1 MVSDFLGSTVNEC
14 LFCTQSGETMSSWL
28 VGQPHV
34 RSLQL
39 WRQQRLQLRLQQDYW
54 RMSLQGFFLNNIHPN
69 CSEPFSPSIT
79 KCHKMSPWLSLQSI
93 SFPQDNY
100 YRPKDGDT
108 CFPCDCFHL
117 GASSRSC
124 DPETGQCPC
133 KAGVIGRQCN
143 RCDNPFSE
151 VTSTGCEGMY
161 PLGPAL
167 SLNQRCGNVH
177 LH

>member
-1 MVSDFLGSTVNEC
+1 MNVFSAHRVEKPCPRGWWGIPMCGPCNCDVSKGFNPDCNKTTGECRCKVWRWDFFKQHSPKL
-14 LFCTQSGETMSSWL
+14 LWAFQSGL
-28 VGQPHV
+28 AVQV
-34 RSLQL
+34 LQ
-39 WRQQRLQLRLQQDYW
+39 
-54 RMSLQGFFLNNIHPN
+54 NVI
-69 CSEPFSPSIT
+69 
-79 KCHKMSPWLSLQSI
+79 KCPMTTSLQSI

-117 GASSRSC
+117 GATSRSC

-151 VTSTGCEGMY
+151 VTSTGCEGM
-161 PLGPAL
+161 
-167 SLNQRCGNVH
+167 
-177 LH
+177 